1 MGPRKRS
8 PFWDHFVISFHFL
21 EEWHPFCVPFSGH
34 IFSKKN
40 FFFSKNV
47 YQACATWQWYNSAA
61 SKCPPGRSIL
71 NINLDETYVSYHQG
85 LRRGIVAVEKHI
97 LPTGERPLTQRA
109 SRHELRMGLTHVG
122 IICDDVEVQR
132 LLPQVL
138 IVPDNVLRKRDLA
151 EAKAL
156 MPPHVYILRRP
167 TKWVSVDVLI
177 WVMRLIQWSLRAVRH
192 KFHIVFLMDVL
203 AQHFADDLVR
213 EMAGLAFWCIFIPGR
228 LTWLLQPCDTHAFA
242 LFKQRLQLVFLRERA
257 ADDGVERHGV
267 FGWLLNITRC
277 IDYVINGRS
286 WALAFKQNGFG
297 GNQLEISSFIRRHL
311 GASPSLPVPPG
322 YPSEI
327 ALRLIFPQNRKK
339 LDLGLLTHG
348 CFLPVG
354 PLMLPPVPPV
364 AVVPL
369 LALPPP
375 PLNIHLALSMYSG
388 SAHPRPS
395 PPPRPIAA
403 KTKAKPKAKAK
414 PKPKPKALHIAV
426 VLPPALPALLPPVA
440 LPL

>member
-34 IFSKKN
+34 IFSKKT

-267 FGWLLNITRC
+267 FGWLLNISRC

-339 LDLGLLTHG
+339 IDLGLLTHG

-395 PPPRPIAA
+395 PPSETYRGKSESETKSKS
-403 KTKAKPKAKAK
+403 KT
-414 PKPKPKALHIAV
+414 
-426 VLPPALPALLPPVA
+426 
-440 LPL
+440 